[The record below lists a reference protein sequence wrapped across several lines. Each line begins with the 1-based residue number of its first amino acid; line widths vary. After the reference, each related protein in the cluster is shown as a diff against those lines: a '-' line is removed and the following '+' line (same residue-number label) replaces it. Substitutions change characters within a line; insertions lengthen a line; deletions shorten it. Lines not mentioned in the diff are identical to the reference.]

1 MPKKSP
7 TPDFGYTPEQIKE
20 MQNFFK
26 NNDFTANFSLQHEI
40 TLTGAKAEVF
50 NKAKYAFTK
59 YWLDNL
65 PVLGIKRQ
73 MKNFAKEYPI
83 KLLQDTDGI
92 YFSEQVAEIYNDP
105 KMFEAAVSQF
115 ADMYG
120 EQIYA
125 GCEAYAKS
133 VGKEVEDLTDE
144 EISFVVDKTAMCWMR
159 N

>member
-26 NNDFTANFSLQHEI
+26 SNDFTANFSLQHEI

-50 NKAKYAFTK
+50 GKAKYAFTK

-83 KLLQDTDGI
+83 KLLQDTDGT
-92 YFSEQVAEIYNDP
+92 FERKQEHAE
-105 KMFEAAVSQF
+105 A
-115 ADMYG
+115 
-120 EQIYA
+120 
-125 GCEAYAKS
+125 
-133 VGKEVEDLTDE
+133 
-144 EISFVVDKTAMCWMR
+144 
-159 N
+159 

>member
-73 MKNFAKEYPI
+73 MKNFAKEY
-83 KLLQDTDGI
+83 
-92 YFSEQVAEIYNDP
+92 
-105 KMFEAAVSQF
+105 F
-115 ADMYG
+115 AGYRRHIFLG
-120 EQIYA
+120 A
-125 GCEAYAKS
+125 GCGNLQRSEN
-133 VGKEVEDLTDE
+133 V
-144 EISFVVDKTAMCWMR
+144 
-159 N
+159 